1 MKNFISKLKKIFNL
15 ILLIII
21 SIPNKIFA
29 EVLDVSNYTALYGM
43 PNPKPSTITSTI
55 ILKIAKICIIPMASL
70 VGIIV
75 YLKKS
80 KSSKKKKIT
89 ITIISIAIIS
99 IITIILYKIL
109 ENM

>member
-29 EVLDVSNYTALYGM
+29 EVLDFSNTNYLYGI
-43 PNPKPSTITSTI
+43 PDPKPSTN